1 MHVITMTTLS
11 QQAPPF
17 CTGNEKKKQQQQHN
31 HNFSIVEKGDQWIQN
46 GYTGLNHEMHIFR

>member
-17 CTGNEKKKQQQQHN
+17 CTGNEKKKQQQHN